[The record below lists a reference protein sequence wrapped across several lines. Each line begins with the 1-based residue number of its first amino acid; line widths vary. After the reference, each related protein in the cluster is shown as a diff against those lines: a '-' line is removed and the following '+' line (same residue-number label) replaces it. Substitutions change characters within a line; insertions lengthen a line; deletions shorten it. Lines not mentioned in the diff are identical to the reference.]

1 MFRTCLD
8 LLHTYATVTTL
19 VCDKICCFLVISF
32 LYSNVKPSGFEDC
45 EYHIEHNT
53 PSLLIYD
60 VVCLQFPPDYVQQNR
75 SYEWQSWL
83 QSIVQD
89 SSTKKYE
96 CDYIFLMLL
105 FCPVL
110 FLEEDELALT
120 GLNLIMISHGKEM

>member
-1 MFRTCLD
+1 M
-8 LLHTYATVTTL
+8 
-19 VCDKICCFLVISF
+19 
-32 LYSNVKPSGFEDC
+32 
-45 EYHIEHNT
+45 
-53 PSLLIYD
+53 
-60 VVCLQFPPDYVQQNR
+60 VCLQFPPDYVQQNR

-96 CDYIFLMLL
+96 WDYIFLMLF